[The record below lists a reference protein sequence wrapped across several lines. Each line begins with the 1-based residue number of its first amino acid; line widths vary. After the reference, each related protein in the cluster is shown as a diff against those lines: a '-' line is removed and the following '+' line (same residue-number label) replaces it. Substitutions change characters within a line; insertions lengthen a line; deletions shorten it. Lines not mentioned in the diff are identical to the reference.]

1 MFRTSAVLAMLL
13 CATNTMAQSVA
24 PSERPATPASGGLV
38 LRLIC
43 MGTGDRQVA
52 HSSWATALT
61 KHGSASAFG
70 VSHSQDQ
77 FDEQMDVDLNGSVA
91 RARVPRRF
99 LPPLHGGDGGWFEVN
114 GVVATDD
121 AITGTVLINFANHP
135 KLRIDRRTGS
145 IALDGKV
152 GAYAGMC
159 KPFKEEERA
168 F

>member
-1 MFRTSAVLAMLL
+1 
-13 CATNTMAQSVA
+13 
-24 PSERPATPASGGLV
+24 
-38 LRLIC
+38 

-52 HSSWATALT
+52 HASWGSVFS
-61 KHGSASAFG
+61 KHSVSAFG
-70 VSHSQDQ
+70 VSHGQDQ
-77 FDEQMDVDLNGSVA
+77 FDEQMDVDLNGGAA

-114 GVVATDD
+114 EVAVTDD

-135 KLRIDRRTGS
+135 KLRIDRRSGS
-145 IALDGKV
+145 ITLDGKV
-152 GAYAGMC
+152 GAFSGMC